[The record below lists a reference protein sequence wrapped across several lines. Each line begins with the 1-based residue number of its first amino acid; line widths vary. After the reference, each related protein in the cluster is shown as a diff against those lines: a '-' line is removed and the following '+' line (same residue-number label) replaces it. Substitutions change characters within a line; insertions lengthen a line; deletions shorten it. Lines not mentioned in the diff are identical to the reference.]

1 MTLYECFAADLLCDR
16 TVLVTGGGSG
26 INLAIAKAFA
36 TVGANVG
43 ICGRTAERLELA
55 AQELRG
61 LGAEVCATVAD
72 VRDPEA
78 LENAVSRTVQQL
90 GGLDTVVAGAA
101 GNFLAPVEKISS
113 NGFRTVLAIDLQ
125 GAFHTAQASFQ
136 QLKDRRGSILFVSA
150 PQAHLPFDSQAHV
163 GAAKAGV
170 ESLMRS
176 LAIEWGPYGIRSN
189 SIVPGPIDGTEG
201 LRRVSEQVGLDTWTA
216 STALGRCGTLEEVAA
231 VAVAL
236 SCPLGGFITGARIDV
251 DGGLALCGSGLFNR
265 ARSGARAPLL

>member
-26 INLAIAKAFA
+26 INLAIA
-36 TVGANVG
+36 TGDLLHGRQEIPGGAGDDRVQAAKLLHRPRHCVLKRFG
-43 ICGRTAERLELA
+43 IPHVRDGRADLGAQSAEL
-55 AQELRG
+55 LRG
-61 LGAEVCATVAD
+61 ELQPLGRPPTDAD
-72 VRDPEA
+72 VRTDRREC
-78 LENAVSRTVQQL
+78 L
-90 GGLDTVVAGAA
+90 
-101 GNFLAPVEKISS
+101 

-236 SCPLGGFITGARIDV
+236 SCPLGGFITGARIDL